1 MYPVVWDCI
10 RTDVDKTGEKGNY
23 ILTGSA
29 KPSEGEI
36 MHTGTGRI
44 SRIMMRPMSLYESGE
59 SNGKVSLKS
68 IFEGKDIEATSEL
81 TLEGIAEAIVR
92 GGWPASLDVEEN
104 AKYRFA
110 QEYVKSFEI

>member
-1 MYPVVWDCI
+1 
-10 RTDVDKTGEKGNY
+10 
-23 ILTGSA
+23 
-29 KPSEGEI
+29 

-44 SRIMMRPMSLYESGE
+44 SRIMMRPNESGE

-92 GGWPASLDVEEN
+92 GGWPASLDVEGN